1 MLWATV
7 NGIKLS
13 ANGSKIRSKNRNMLR
28 NLGLL
33 CRNETRSKGFPARG
47 NII

>member
-7 NGIKLS
+7 NGRKLS
-13 ANGSKIRSKNRNMLR
+13 ENGSKIRLKNRNMLS